1 MGDNIH
7 KKNSDCFHFTN
18 LNINLII
25 TNHDSNEEILNKIN
39 ACAKKAKF
47 SLSILSLKDDKLAQ
61 EINPLQYFQTLMW
74 FKKIILKF

>member
-1 MGDNIH
+1 MNHNNKFLIH
-7 KKNSDCFHFTN
+7 
-18 LNINLII
+18 I

-61 EINPLQYFQTLMW
+61 EINKRDERGYYS
-74 FKKIILKF
+74 